1 MGVHP
6 GRAFH
11 VGFCLGATFGAGTT
25 QRAFG
30 GKLMSEDK
38 APQILALLRGAAESA
53 ARAAAEQIGCG
64 SAEGVEGAAAHAI
77 SEALGRLPFAVR
89 IAVGEGREGEV
100 SNLYDGQIIG
110 GDQRDPA
117 FDLAVDPGEGTTYLA
132 DGLTNAMT
140 VLALAPVGAM
150 QIPSPALYMEK
161 FAAPPA
167 AKGQIDPAWPIDE
180 KLAALG
186 KVLGK
191 EIEEL
196 AIFVLEKP
204 RHRALIEQIVELGA
218 EVTSFPAGDVAG
230 SLLSALPN
238 SGIDAMMGT
247 GGIREGI
254 LSACA
259 ARALGAE
266 FQGRI
271 NPQLQSEQQAVKQA
285 GLDVSRWIPSEELVT
300 STDIYFCA
308 TGITTGLLLEGVERI
323 EGLDRV
329 QTLKIAGSTGESQLQ
344 TTWRRLDHDA

>member
-1 MGVHP
+1 M
-6 GRAFH
+6 
-11 VGFCLGATFGAGTT
+11 T
-25 QRAFG
+25 
-30 GKLMSEDK
+30 EDQT
-38 APQILALLRGAAESA
+38 PQILAALRNATESA
-53 ARAAAEQIGCG
+53 ALAAAEQIGCG
-64 SAEGVEGAAAHAI
+64 LAEGVEGAAAQAM
-77 SEALGRLPFAVR
+77 SQALVRLPFAVR

-110 GDQRDPA
+110 GDRRDPA
-117 FDLAVDPGEGTTYLA
+117 FDLAVDSGEGMTYLA

-140 VLALAPVGAM
+140 VLALAPLGAM
-150 QIPSPALYMEK
+150 QIPSPALFMEK

-167 AKGQIDPAWPIDE
+167 AKGQIDPAWPVAE

-186 KVLGK
+186 KLLGK
-191 EIEEL
+191 EVEEL
-196 AIFVLEKP
+196 TVFVLEKP
-204 RHRALIEQIVELGA
+204 RHRALIDQIRELGA
-218 EVTSFPAGDVAG
+218 EVGSFPAGDVAG
-230 SLLSALPN
+230 ALLSALPH

-271 NPQLQSEQQAVKQA
+271 DPQLQSEKMAVEQA
-285 GLDVSRWIPSEELVT
+285 GCDVSRWIPAEELVT
-300 STDIYFCA
+300 SSDTYFCA

-344 TTWRRLDHDA
+344 TTWRRLAADV

>member
-1 MGVHP
+1 
-6 GRAFH
+6 
-11 VGFCLGATFGAGTT
+11 
-25 QRAFG
+25 
-30 GKLMSEDK
+30 MSEDK
-38 APQILALLRGAAESA
+38 SPQILAQLRGAAESA

-64 SAEGVEGAAAHAI
+64 RAEGAEDAAAQAM
-77 SEALGRLPFAVR
+77 SEALGRLSFAVR
-89 IAVGEGREGEV
+89 IVVGEGGEGEFP
-100 SNLYDGQIIG
+100 SLFDGQIIG
-110 GDQRDPA
+110 GEQRDPV

-140 VLALAPVGAM
+140 VLALAPLGAM
-150 QIPSPALYMEK
+150 QVPSPALYMEK

-167 AKGQIDPAWPIDE
+167 AKGQIDPAWPIAE
-180 KLAALG
+180 KLAVLG

-191 EIEEL
+191 EVEEL
-196 AIFVLEKP
+196 AIFILEKP
-204 RHRALIEQIVELGA
+204 RHRALIDQIREMGA

-230 SLLSALPN
+230 ALLSALPD

-247 GGIREGI
+247 GGVREGI

-271 NPQLQSEQQAVKQA
+271 DPQLQSEQVAVNQA
-285 GLDVSRWIPSEELVT
+285 GLDVTRWIPAEELVT
-300 STDIYFCA
+300 STDTYFCA

-344 TTWRRLDHDA
+344 TTWRRHDLNV

>member
-1 MGVHP
+1 MTKDQVP
-6 GRAFH
+6 AVLAALRN
-11 VGFCLGATFGAGTT
+11 AT
-25 QRAFG
+25 
-30 GKLMSEDK
+30 
-38 APQILALLRGAAESA
+38 ESA
-53 ARAAAEQIGCG
+53 ALVAAEQIGCG
-64 SAEGVEGAAAHAI
+64 LAESVDGAAAYAM
-77 SEALGRLPFAVR
+77 SEALAGLPFAVR
-89 IAVGEGREGEV
+89 IAVGEGREQEV
-100 SNLYDGQIIG
+100 SSLYDGQIIG

-117 FDLAVDPGEGTTYLA
+117 FDLAVDPGEGMTYLA

-140 VLALAPVGAM
+140 VLALAPLGAM

-167 AKGQIDPAWPIDE
+167 AKGQIDPAWPIAE

-196 AIFVLEKP
+196 TIFVLEVS
-204 RHRALIEQIVELGA
+204 RHRALIDQIGELGA

-230 SLLSALPN
+230 ALLSALPH

-271 NPQLQSEQQAVKQA
+271 DPQLQTEQITVKQA
-285 GLDVSRWIPSEELVT
+285 GLDVTRWIPAEELVT
-300 STDIYFCA
+300 STDTCFCA

-329 QTLKIAGSTGESQLQ
+329 QTLMIAGSTGESQLQ
-344 TTWRRLDHDA
+344 TTWRRLAPNA

>member
-1 MGVHP
+1 
-6 GRAFH
+6 
-11 VGFCLGATFGAGTT
+11 
-25 QRAFG
+25 
-30 GKLMSEDK
+30 MSEDK
-38 APQILALLRGAAESA
+38 TPQILGLLRGAVESA

-64 SAEGVEGAAAHAI
+64 HAEGVEGAAAQAM
-77 SEALGRLPFAVR
+77 SEALDQLPFAVR
-89 IAVGEGREGEV
+89 IVVGKGREGEV
-100 SNLYDGQIIG
+100 SSLYDGQIIG

-140 VLALAPVGAM
+140 VLALAPAGSI

-167 AKGQIDPAWPIDE
+167 AKGQIDPAWPVDE
-180 KLAALG
+180 KLAVLG

-191 EIEEL
+191 QIEEL
-196 AIFVLEKP
+196 TIFVLEKP
-204 RHRALIEQIVELGA
+204 RHRVLIEQIGELGA
-218 EVTSFPAGDVAG
+218 EVTSFPAGDIAG
-230 SLLSALPN
+230 ALLSALPN

-254 LSACA
+254 ISACA

-271 NPQLQSEQQAVKQA
+271 DPQLQSEKMAVEQA
-285 GLDVSRWIPSEELVT
+285 GLDVTRWILAEELVT
-300 STDIYFCA
+300 STDTCFCA
-308 TGITTGLLLEGVERI
+308 TGITTGLLLEGVERV

-329 QTLKIAGSTGESQLQ
+329 QTLMIAGSTGESQLQ
-344 TTWRRLDHDA
+344 TTWRRQTPNA

>member
-1 MGVHP
+1 
-6 GRAFH
+6 
-11 VGFCLGATFGAGTT
+11 
-25 QRAFG
+25 
-30 GKLMSEDK
+30 MSEHK
-38 APQILALLRGAAESA
+38 TPQILALLRGATESA

-64 SAEGVEGAAAHAI
+64 LAESVEGAAAQEMI
-77 SEALGRLPFAVR
+77 KALAGLPFAVR
-89 IAVGEGREGEV
+89 IAVGEGREQEV
-100 SNLYDGQIIG
+100 SSLYDGQIIG

-150 QIPSPALYMEK
+150 QVPSPALYMEK
-161 FAAPPA
+161 FATPPA
-167 AKGQIDPAWPIDE
+167 AKGHIDPAWSVVK
-180 KLAALG
+180 KLAVLG

-191 EIEEL
+191 EVEEL
-196 AIFVLEKP
+196 TIFVLEKP
-204 RHRALIEQIVELGA
+204 RHRALVDQIRELGA

-230 SLLSALPN
+230 ALLSALPH

-271 NPQLQSEQQAVKQA
+271 DPQLQSEKIAVEQA
-285 GLDVSRWIPSEELVT
+285 GYDVKRWIPAEELVT
-300 STDIYFCA
+300 STDTCFCA

-329 QTLKIAGSTGESQLQ
+329 QTLMIAGSTGESQLQ
-344 TTWRRLDHDA
+344 TTWRRLAPHV

>member
-1 MGVHP
+1 
-6 GRAFH
+6 
-11 VGFCLGATFGAGTT
+11 
-25 QRAFG
+25 
-30 GKLMSEDK
+30 MSEDK
-38 APQILALLRGAAESA
+38 TPQILALMRGAAESA
-53 ARAAAEQIGCG
+53 ARAAAEQIGRG
-64 SAEGVEGAAAHAI
+64 PAEGVEGAAARAMC
-77 SEALGRLPFAVR
+77 EALSRLPFAVR
-89 IAVGEGREGEV
+89 IAAGEGCAGEV
-100 SNLYDGQIIG
+100 SSLYEGEIIG
-110 GDQRDPA
+110 GERRDPA

-150 QIPSPALYMEK
+150 RRLAPALYMEK

-180 KLAALG
+180 KLAVLG

-191 EIEEL
+191 EVEEL
-196 AIFVLEKP
+196 SIFVLEKP
-204 RHRALIEQIVELGA
+204 RHRLLIDQIRELGA
-218 EVTSFPAGDVAG
+218 EVTSFPAGDIAG
-230 SLLSALPN
+230 ALLSALPQ

-271 NPQLQSEQQAVKQA
+271 DPQLQSEQAAVKQA
-285 GLDVSRWIPSEELVT
+285 GLDVTRWIPAEDLVT
-300 STDIYFCA
+300 STDTCFCA

-329 QTLKIAGSTGESQLQ
+329 QTLMIAGSTGESQLQ
-344 TTWRRLDHDA
+344 TTWRRLAPNA

>member
-1 MGVHP
+1 M
-6 GRAFH
+6 R
-11 VGFCLGATFGAGTT
+11 
-25 QRAFG
+25 
-30 GKLMSEDK
+30 EDQTS
-38 APQILALLRGAAESA
+38 QILALLRHAAEAA

-64 SAEGVEGAAAHAI
+64 MAERAEGAAARAM
-77 SEALGRLPFAVR
+77 SDSLDRLPFAVR
-89 IAVGEGREGEV
+89 IAVGEGLAGEV
-100 SNLYDGQIIG
+100 SSLYDGQIVG

-132 DGLTNAMT
+132 DGHTNAMT

-150 QIPSPALYMEK
+150 QVPSPALYMEK

-167 AKGQIDPAWPIDE
+167 AKGRIDPAWPIAE

-191 EIEEL
+191 EVEEL
-196 AIFVLEKP
+196 SIFVLEKP
-204 RHRALIEQIVELGA
+204 RHRALIEQILELGA
-218 EVTSFPAGDVAG
+218 SVTSFPAGDVAG
-230 SLLSALPN
+230 ALLSALPH
-238 SGIDAMMGT
+238 SEIDAMMGT

-271 NPQLQSEQQAVKQA
+271 DPQLQSEQIAVKQA
-285 GLDVSRWIPSEELVT
+285 GLDIERWMPAADLVA
-300 STDIYFCA
+300 STDTCFCA

-323 EGLDRV
+323 EGFDRV
-329 QTLKIAGSTGESQLQ
+329 QTLMIAGSTGESQLQ
-344 TTWRRLDHDA
+344 TTWRRLTPNA

>member
-1 MGVHP
+1 MTEDQTP
-6 GRAFH
+6 QTLAALRN
-11 VGFCLGATFGAGTT
+11 AT
-25 QRAFG
+25 
-30 GKLMSEDK
+30 
-38 APQILALLRGAAESA
+38 ESA
-53 ARAAAEQIGCG
+53 ALAAAEQIGCG
-64 SAEGVEGAAAHAI
+64 LAEGVEGAAAKAM
-77 SEALGRLPFAVR
+77 SQALARLPFAVR

-100 SNLYDGQIIG
+100 SSLYDGQIIG

-117 FDLAVDPGEGTTYLA
+117 FDLAVDPGEGATYLA
-132 DGLTNAMT
+132 DEFTNAMT

-161 FAAPPA
+161 FATPPA
-167 AKGQIDPAWPIDE
+167 AKGQIDPAWPVVE
-180 KLAALG
+180 KLAVLG

-191 EIEEL
+191 EVEEL
-196 AIFVLEKP
+196 TIFVLEKP
-204 RHRALIEQIVELGA
+204 RHRGLIDQITELGA

-230 SLLSALPN
+230 ALLSALPH

-259 ARALGAE
+259 ARALGAG
-266 FQGRI
+266 FQVRI
-271 NPQLQSEQQAVKQA
+271 DPQLQSERMAVEQA
-285 GLDVSRWIPSEELVT
+285 GFDVTRWIPAEELVT
-300 STDIYFCA
+300 STDICFCA

-344 TTWRRLDHDA
+344 TTWRRLAPNA

>member
-1 MGVHP
+1 M
-6 GRAFH
+6 
-11 VGFCLGATFGAGTT
+11 TKDQT
-25 QRAFG
+25 
-30 GKLMSEDK
+30 
-38 APQILALLRGAAESA
+38 PQILAAMRNATESA
-53 ARAAAEQIGCG
+53 ALAAAEQIGSG
-64 SAEGVEGAAAHAI
+64 LAESVDGAAARAM
-77 SEALGRLPFAVR
+77 SEALAQLPFSAR

-100 SNLYDGQIIG
+100 SSLYDGQIIG

-117 FDLAVDPGEGTTYLA
+117 FEFAVDPGEGTTYLA

-167 AKGQIDPAWPIDE
+167 AKDQIDPAWLVDE

-191 EIEEL
+191 EVEEL
-196 AIFVLEKP
+196 MIFVLEKP
-204 RHRALIEQIVELGA
+204 RHRVLIDQIRESGA

-230 SLLSALPN
+230 ALLSALPH
-238 SGIDAMMGT
+238 SGVDAMMGT

-271 NPQLQSEQQAVKQA
+271 DPQLQSEQAAVKQA
-285 GLDVSRWIPSEELVT
+285 GLDVTRWIPADELVT
-300 STDIYFCA
+300 STDTCFCA

-329 QTLKIAGSTGESQLQ
+329 QTLMIAGSTGESQLQ
-344 TTWRRLDHDA
+344 TTWRRLAPNV

>member
-1 MGVHP
+1 
-6 GRAFH
+6 
-11 VGFCLGATFGAGTT
+11 
-25 QRAFG
+25 
-30 GKLMSEDK
+30 MSEDK
-38 APQILALLRGAAESA
+38 TPQILGLLRGAAESA

-64 SAEGVEGAAAHAI
+64 HAEGVEGAAAQAM
-77 SEALGRLPFAVR
+77 SEALDQLPFAVR
-89 IAVGEGREGEV
+89 IVVGEGREGEV
-100 SNLYDGQIIG
+100 SSLYDGQIIG

-140 VLALAPVGAM
+140 VLALAPAGSI

-167 AKGQIDPAWPIDE
+167 AKGRIDPAWPVDE
-180 KLAALG
+180 KLAVLG

-191 EIEEL
+191 QIEEL
-196 AIFVLEKP
+196 TIFVLEKP
-204 RHRALIEQIVELGA
+204 RHRVLIEQIGELGA
-218 EVTSFPAGDVAG
+218 EVTSFPAGDIAG
-230 SLLSALPN
+230 ALLSALPN

-254 LSACA
+254 LSVCA

-271 NPQLQSEQQAVKQA
+271 DPQLQSEKMAVEQA
-285 GLDVSRWIPSEELVT
+285 GLDVTRWILAEELVT
-300 STDIYFCA
+300 STDTCFCA
-308 TGITTGLLLEGVERI
+308 TGITTGLLLEGVERV

-329 QTLKIAGSTGESQLQ
+329 QTLMIAGSTGESQLQ
-344 TTWRRLDHDA
+344 TTWRRQAPNA

>member
-1 MGVHP
+1 M
-6 GRAFH
+6 
-11 VGFCLGATFGAGTT
+11 T
-25 QRAFG
+25 
-30 GKLMSEDK
+30 EDQ
-38 APQILALLRGAAESA
+38 APQILAALRNATESA
-53 ARAAAEQIGCG
+53 ALAAAEQIGCG
-64 SAEGVEGAAAHAI
+64 LAESVDGAATHAM
-77 SEALGRLPFAVR
+77 SEALARLPFAVR

-100 SNLYDGQIIG
+100 SSLYDGQIIG

-161 FAAPPA
+161 FATPPA
-167 AKGQIDPAWPIDE
+167 AKGQIDPAWPIAE
-180 KLAALG
+180 KLVALG

-191 EIEEL
+191 EVEEL
-196 AIFVLEKP
+196 TIFVVEKS
-204 RHRALIEQIVELGA
+204 RHRALIDQIRELGA
-218 EVTSFPAGDVAG
+218 EVASFPAGDVAG
-230 SLLSALPN
+230 ALLSALPH

-247 GGIREGI
+247 GGVREGA
-254 LSACA
+254 LSVCA

-271 NPQLQSEQQAVKQA
+271 DPQLQSEQMAVKQA
-285 GLDVSRWIPSEELVT
+285 GCDVTRWIPAEELVT
-300 STDIYFCA
+300 STDTYFCA

-329 QTLKIAGSTGESQLQ
+329 QTLMIAGSTGESQLQ
-344 TTWRRLDHDA
+344 TTWRRLAPNV

>member
-1 MGVHP
+1 M
-6 GRAFH
+6 R
-11 VGFCLGATFGAGTT
+11 
-25 QRAFG
+25 
-30 GKLMSEDK
+30 EDK
-38 APQILALLRGAAESA
+38 TPQILALLRGAAESA

-64 SAEGVEGAAAHAI
+64 HAEGAEGAAARAM
-77 SEALGRLPFAVR
+77 SEALAELPFAVR

-100 SNLYDGQIIG
+100 SSLYDGQIIG
-110 GDQRDPA
+110 GDQRDPE

-132 DGLTNAMT
+132 AGLTNAMT

-167 AKGQIDPAWPIDE
+167 AKDQIDPAWPVDE
-180 KLAALG
+180 KLAVLG

-191 EIEEL
+191 EVEEL
-196 AIFVLEKP
+196 MIFVLEKP
-204 RHRALIEQIVELGA
+204 RHRVLIDQIRESGA

-230 SLLSALPN
+230 ALLSALPH
-238 SGIDAMMGT
+238 SGVDAMMGT

-271 NPQLQSEQQAVKQA
+271 DPQLQSEQAAVKQA
-285 GLDVSRWIPSEELVT
+285 GLDVTRWIPADELVT
-300 STDIYFCA
+300 STDTCFCA

-323 EGLDRV
+323 EGSDRV
-329 QTLKIAGSTGESQLQ
+329 QTLMIAGSTGESQLQ
-344 TTWRRLDHDA
+344 TTWRRLAPNV

>member
-1 MGVHP
+1 M
-6 GRAFH
+6 R
-11 VGFCLGATFGAGTT
+11 
-25 QRAFG
+25 
-30 GKLMSEDK
+30 EDQT
-38 APQILALLRGAAESA
+38 PQILALLRHAAESA

-64 SAEGVEGAAAHAI
+64 RAEGVEGAAAQVM
-77 SEALGRLPFAVR
+77 SEALDRLPFAVR

-100 SNLYDGQIIG
+100 SSLYDGQIIG
-110 GDQRDPA
+110 GEQRNPA
-117 FDLAVDPGEGTTYLA
+117 FDLAVDPGEGMTYLA

-167 AKGQIDPAWPIDE
+167 AKGQIDPAWPIAE
-180 KLAALG
+180 KLAVLG

-191 EIEEL
+191 EVEEL
-196 AIFVLEKP
+196 TIFVLEKP
-204 RHRALIEQIVELGA
+204 RHRALIDQIRELGA
-218 EVTSFPAGDVAG
+218 EVTSLPAGDVAG
-230 SLLSALPN
+230 ALLSALPH
-238 SGIDAMMGT
+238 SDIDAMMGT

-271 NPQLQSEQQAVKQA
+271 DPQLQSEQMAVKEA
-285 GLDVSRWIPSEELVT
+285 GLDITRWIPAEDLVT
-300 STDIYFCA
+300 SADTCFCA

-323 EGLDRV
+323 EGFDRV
-329 QTLKIAGSTGESQLQ
+329 QTLMIACDTGESQLQ
-344 TTWRRLDHDA
+344 TTWRRLSPNA

>member
-1 MGVHP
+1 M
-6 GRAFH
+6 
-11 VGFCLGATFGAGTT
+11 T
-25 QRAFG
+25 
-30 GKLMSEDK
+30 EDQ
-38 APQILALLRGAAESA
+38 APQILAALRNATESA
-53 ARAAAEQIGCG
+53 ALAAAEQIGCG
-64 SAEGVEGAAAHAI
+64 LAESVDGAATHAM
-77 SEALGRLPFAVR
+77 SEALARLPFAVR

-100 SNLYDGQIIG
+100 SSLYDGQIIG

-161 FAAPPA
+161 FATPPA
-167 AKGQIDPAWPIDE
+167 AKGQIDPAWPIAE
-180 KLAALG
+180 KLVALG

-191 EIEEL
+191 EVEEL
-196 AIFVLEKP
+196 TIFVVEKS
-204 RHRALIEQIVELGA
+204 RHRALIDQIRELGA
-218 EVTSFPAGDVAG
+218 EVASFPAGDVAG
-230 SLLSALPN
+230 ALLSALPH

-247 GGIREGI
+247 GGVREGT
-254 LSACA
+254 LSVCA

-271 NPQLQSEQQAVKQA
+271 DPQLQSEQMAVKQA
-285 GLDVSRWIPSEELVT
+285 GCDVTRWIPAEELVT
-300 STDIYFCA
+300 STDTYFCA

-329 QTLKIAGSTGESQLQ
+329 QTLMIAGSTGESQLQ
-344 TTWRRLDHDA
+344 TTWRRLAPNV